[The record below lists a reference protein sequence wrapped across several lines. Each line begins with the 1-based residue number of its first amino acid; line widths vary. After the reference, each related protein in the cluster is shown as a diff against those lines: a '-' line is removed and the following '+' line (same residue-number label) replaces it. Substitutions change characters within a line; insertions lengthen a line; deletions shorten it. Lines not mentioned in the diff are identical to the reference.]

1 MKTLQQLIDSK
12 KHKEVISIAP
22 NRPVFDALVILAEYK
37 IGALV
42 VLDEGKLAGIF
53 SERDYAREV
62 ILKGR
67 SSKTTQ
73 ISEVMTNK
81 VLFGKPDD
89 TVEQAMSIMSEKRIR
104 HFPVVENDKVVGML
118 SIGDL
123 VKETIAYQKDLIRQL
138 ESYIKS

>member
-1 MKTLQQLIDSK
+1 MKTLQQILNDK

-37 IGALV
+37 IGALAV
-42 VLDEGKLAGIF
+42 IEDGKLIGIF

-73 ISEVMTNK
+73 ISEVMTDK
-81 VLFGKPDD
+81 VIFGKADD
-89 TVEQAMSIMSEKRIR
+89 SVESAMSMMSEKRIR
-104 HFPVVENDKVVGML
+104 HLPVLNGEELAGML
-118 SIGDL
+118 SLGDL
-123 VKETIAYQKDLIRQL
+123 VKETISYQQRLIAEL
-138 ESYIKS
+138 EQYIRG